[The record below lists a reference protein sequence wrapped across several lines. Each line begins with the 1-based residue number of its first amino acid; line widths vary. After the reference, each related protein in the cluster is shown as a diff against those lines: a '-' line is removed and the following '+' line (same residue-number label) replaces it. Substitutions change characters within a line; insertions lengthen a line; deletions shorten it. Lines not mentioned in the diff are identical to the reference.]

1 MKNAS
6 LMKLGALAVGL
17 LLAVVLMKNKGT
29 PADSALSQESLVVPG
44 LSEQLNAVS
53 GIKLTGAS
61 NTPIISLKRTDK
73 GWVADSI
80 NGYGADVSKI
90 RDYLIKLSEAK
101 IREAKTAN
109 PDSYTKLGVE
119 DLKAAD
125 AKGIQLELEGLKT
138 PVKLIMGSIAG
149 SGGQGVYVRKPE
161 DKQSYLASGQI
172 RPEASVNSWIQ
183 AEIANIAANRVKEV
197 TITPPTGEKLVVRKD
212 KTEDADWAVLDVP
225 KGKELSSPSVGNQ
238 LAGTLDA
245 LRLESVLPNASAEPD
260 LSSTYRARYVT
271 FEGVVV
277 EVTAWEKDGKGY
289 TRYAASMDTS
299 VSETHILAEQAK
311 AEAEAKAKAATATP
325 PAPTTGADGKPLAA
339 SPITPVATPPAAFD
353 AAKFRTEKLAELNK
367 QIEEINQRTAGWSY
381 VLPGYK
387 FSNIKKTMADM
398 LKVEGAPPAPGTR
411 ENPLNIPL
419 GGQ

>member
-6 LMKLGALAVGL
+6 LMKLGALAAGL

-183 AEIANIAANRVKEV
+183 AEIANIAVNRVKEV

-212 KTEDADWAVLDVP
+212 KAEDADWAVVDVP
-225 KGKELSSPSVGNQ
+225 KGKELTSPSVGNQ
-238 LAGTLDA
+238 LAGTLDT

-260 LSSTYRARYVT
+260 LSSTYHARYVT
-271 FEGVVV
+271 FEGLVVD
-277 EVTAWEKDGKGY
+277 VTAWEKDSKGY
-289 TRYAASMDTS
+289 TRYVASMDTS
-299 VSETHILAEQAK
+299 VSETYILAEQAK
-311 AEAEAKAKAATATP
+311 AEAEAKAKAAAA
-325 PAPTTGADGKPLAA
+325 PAPTTGPDGKPLAV
-339 SPITPVATPPAAFD
+339 SPITPVATPPAPFD
-353 AAKFRTEKLAELNK
+353 AAKFRTDKLAELTK
-367 QIEEINQRTAGWSY
+367 QIEEINQRTTGWSY

-419 GGQ
+419 SAQ